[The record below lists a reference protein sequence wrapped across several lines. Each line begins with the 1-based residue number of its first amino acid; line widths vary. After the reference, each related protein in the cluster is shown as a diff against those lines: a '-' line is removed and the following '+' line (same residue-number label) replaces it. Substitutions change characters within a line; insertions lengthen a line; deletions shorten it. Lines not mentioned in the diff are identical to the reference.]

1 MDKTLIFDESN
12 EIEIFLAP
20 FHMQQ
25 FARNGSVQAVRHE
38 MRSVQY
44 NVHGIH
50 RPAKRFSAIVVS
62 GLNIERRGYAIGEDL
77 ECALQYSFKNLTRHC
92 EHGKKIMA
100 REFCLIVLHYSQVLS
115 KDHQNCGSR
124 FESEKIGFVSY
135 SSRKESIS
143 FT

>member
-1 MDKTLIFDESN
+1 MDKTLIFNESN

-77 ECALQYSFKNLTRHC
+77 ECALQYSFKNLTTHC
-92 EHGKKIMA
+92 DHRKKIMA
-100 REFCLIVLHYSQVLS
+100 REFCLIVLHYSILS
-115 KDHQNCGSR
+115 KDHQNCRSR
-124 FESEKIGFVSY
+124 FESGKIGFVSY
-135 SSRKESIS
+135 SSRKESI
-143 FT
+143 